1 MSFTLT
7 LFCSIPN
14 LPFFYLVFR
23 AYSHWRALSGGKHLE
38 YLLDKKLL
46 VPKPSPILDQ
56 LYATGKYAF
65 NSSTCKV
72 SEVSKWI
79 KLPEETM
86 VLHESD
92 GKRISETLEIPEL
105 YVELDR
111 AVVQVE
117 EALKKKKEAENEK
130 TKALAAQSDHSKQD

>member
-1 MSFTLT
+1 
-7 LFCSIPN
+7 
-14 LPFFYLVFR
+14 
-23 AYSHWRALSGGKHLE
+23 
-38 YLLDKKLL
+38 
-46 VPKPSPILDQ
+46 
-56 LYATGKYAF
+56 
-65 NSSTCKV
+65 
-72 SEVSKWI
+72 
-79 KLPEETM
+79 M